1 MNKKKMISDLKN
13 KLKMS
18 DEEIKDITG
27 GSLLGLEDF
36 YSQMKTSGA
45 FEKPIK
51 KKAMGG
57 KIQTEYRGGGA
68 VNLGNYKG
76 QF

>member
-1 MNKKKMISDLKN
+1 MISDLKN

-57 KIQTEYRGGGA
+57 DLKTEYRAGGA
-68 VNLGNYKG
+68 VNLGTYKG